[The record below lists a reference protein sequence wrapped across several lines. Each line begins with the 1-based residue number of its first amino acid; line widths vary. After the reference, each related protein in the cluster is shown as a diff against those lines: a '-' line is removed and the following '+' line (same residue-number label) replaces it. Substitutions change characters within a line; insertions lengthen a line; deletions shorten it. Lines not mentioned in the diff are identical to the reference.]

1 MTKNINIQ
9 NKKETL
15 FELQRLKEKQYD
27 YDVKFTNVHLREIN
41 ALVNMNLFSKNDLF
55 VESNTLWDLMQPL
68 GNSRKHHFHEL
79 SPEDILESLNS
90 ITTPYCVLKNDKGRI
105 EIISPT
111 AGGASPSGR
120 ALMIVHSDRRAEASG
135 ALMKLCFS
143 PCDRLPNANVHCY
156 CWKYWCRQDDAN
168 QDVSQVLRMGATL

>member
-9 NKKETL
+9 NKKEAL
-15 FELQRLKEKQYD
+15 FELQRLKEKQYE

-105 EIISPT
+105 EIISSIQSHFGVQT
-111 AGGASPSGR
+111 IVVIELNSG
-120 ALMIVHSDRRAEASG
+120 LVVNS
-135 ALMKLCFS
+135 
-143 PCDRLPNANVHCY
+143 NANVNKMVTMIPKRNAE
-156 CWKYWCRQDDAN
+156 KYIKKFPIKQILYISKGN
-168 QDVSQVLRMGATL
+168 LK